1 MWEKADGGVV
11 AGPRRGLT
19 PGIVIGRA
27 GLAEGQSALTGR
39 GRGDAR
45 SVLRM
50 AGERWRYTRNKM
62 RTHQSRA
69 GRTIV
74 SNESAVSHRLLQVT
88 TCHPIH
94 PFGRVA
100 WAADGHKLSE
110 DWLMGLQGCMRMMEF
125 TCIGR
130 SPSDPG
136 ELELAHPG
144 KHDEKS
150 SSQAGR
156 LVP

>member
-1 MWEKADGGVV
+1 MHVACSGWLASVGATLAIKCGPTRVV
-11 AGPRRGLT
+11 PA
-19 PGIVIGRA
+19 
-27 GLAEGQSALTGR
+27 GQSYPTSLLSHIAFS
-39 GRGDAR
+39 R
-45 SVLRM
+45 SPH
-50 AGERWRYTRNKM
+50 ATPS
-62 RTHQSRA
+62 T
-69 GRTIV
+69 
-74 SNESAVSHRLLQVT
+74 LLE
-88 TCHPIH
+88 
-94 PFGRVA
+94 GVA

-125 TCIGR
+125 TCSGR